1 MKIKK
6 QIGTILNNE
15 KGIVLVISVLM
26 LAVLAALGTTAV
38 MQTSTDLK
46 ISSNYK
52 TSRQAFYDAD
62 AGVQYALAMIEAGL
76 KASPQT
82 FTLPSAGSPATLTY
96 TTPTGFS
103 FTISTISK
111 NSGSSTYTLTSTGN
125 GPNSA
130 QAVIEVTFER
140 DSAIN
145 YAAFGDHKVDAKNGG
160 TTLSYDSSSSDPTK
174 NDPSDSSFQTTHEA
188 DVGSNDWLVTHNGAS
203 IDGSGVLGEQSDGS
217 DTVNNIHGGTTFY
230 GTTPV
235 DAGRIDPDPLGINS
249 GGVYDPSIYVASNDN
264 ASAGVGTTINTN
276 GSITLT
282 AGDYYFTSVIL
293 KSGANLTIDAS
304 AGSVNIFLE
313 GGLDAKN
320 GSTINVTGNP
330 TDFAIFSN
338 STAKIDFKH
347 SSAFKG
353 LVYAPFADV
362 DMKNSSSV
370 YGAIWAAS
378 VDIKNSGTLYYDA
391 ALKDKY
397 TSDDLTLTSWKDD
410 RN

>member
-1 MKIKK
+1 
-6 QIGTILNNE
+6 
-15 KGIVLVISVLM
+15 
-26 LAVLAALGTTAV
+26 
-38 MQTSTDLK
+38 
-46 ISSNYK
+46 
-52 TSRQAFYDAD
+52 
-62 AGVQYALAMIEAGL
+62 
-76 KASPQT
+76 
-82 FTLPSAGSPATLTY
+82 
-96 TTPTGFS
+96 
-103 FTISTISK
+103 
-111 NSGSSTYTLTSTGN
+111 
-125 GPNSA
+125 
-130 QAVIEVTFER
+130 
-140 DSAIN
+140 
-145 YAAFGDHKVDAKNGG
+145 
-160 TTLSYDSSSSDPTK
+160 
-174 NDPSDSSFQTTHEA
+174 
-188 DVGSNDWLVTHNGAS
+188 
-203 IDGSGVLGEQSDGS
+203 
-217 DTVNNIHGGTTFY
+217 
-230 GTTPV
+230 
-235 DAGRIDPDPLGINS
+235 
-249 GGVYDPSIYVASNDN
+249 VYDPSIYVASNDN